1 MEPYLNVLKKL
12 LFAQYLKVVIRQFL
26 LITDQ
31 FHFWVTDKALERLVF
46 KCLYNHFLDNN
57 ILTSFQSGFSSGD
70 SSVNQLTYLYD
81 TFCHAL
87 DSGKEIRVVVCDIS
101 KAFDRVW
108 HSGLIQKLKA
118 AGVSGNLLQ
127 WFTNYLKNRKQCVVL
142 SGVMSIWNYIKAGVP
157 QGSILGPL
165 LFLLY
170 INDIVTEI
178 LSKIRLFAD
187 DTSLYII
194 VDNPDAAAEIL
205 NTDLK
210 MGKVLVCE
218 I

>member
-1 MEPYLNVLKKL
+1 
-12 LFAQYLKVVIRQFL
+12 
-26 LITDQ
+26 
-31 FHFWVTDKALERLVF
+31 
-46 KCLYNHFLDNN
+46 
-57 ILTSFQSGFSSGD
+57 
-70 SSVNQLTYLYD
+70 
-81 TFCHAL
+81 
-87 DSGKEIRVVVCDIS
+87 
-101 KAFDRVW
+101 
-108 HSGLIQKLKA
+108 
-118 AGVSGNLLQ
+118 
-127 WFTNYLKNRKQCVVL
+127 
-142 SGVMSIWNYIKAGVP
+142 MSIWNYIKAGVP